1 MSSRVQSSTMDDTEA
16 QLPADLDIVVERAL
30 AEDVGSGDVT
40 ARLVDASTQARAA
53 VVAREPAVICGQPW
67 FGSVFTQLDPAV
79 TVEWEIDEGA
89 AVRPDQCVA
98 QVTGPA
104 RAILT
109 GERTALNFLQTL
121 SGTAST
127 VRRFVDRV
135 RGTPVK
141 IVDTRKTVPG
151 LRTAQKYAVVCGGG
165 TNHRIGLFDGI
176 LIKENHISAAGG
188 IRQAIERA
196 RALKAKVPLMVEAEN
211 LAEVQAGLDAN
222 VDLLLLDDF
231 PTHLLSKAVAMARDY
246 RRFNK
251 AKTLLEAS
259 GGIHLGNVRDIADTG
274 VDRISIGSL
283 TKHVQAVDLSMRFLS
298 DEN

>member
-1 MSSRVQSSTMDDTEA
+1 M
-16 QLPADLDIVVERAL
+16 I
-30 AEDVGSGDVT
+30 
-40 ARLVDASTQARAA
+40 
-53 VVAREPAVICGQPW
+53 
-67 FGSVFTQLDPAV
+67 
-79 TVEWEIDEGA
+79 
-89 AVRPDQCVA
+89 
-98 QVTGPA
+98 GPA

-151 LRTAQKYAVVCGGG
+151 LRTAQKYAVICGGG

-176 LIKENHISAAGG
+176 LIKENHIAAAGG
-188 IRQAIERA
+188 IRQAIDRA

-231 PTHLLSKAVAMARDY
+231 PTHILSKAVAMARDY

-298 DEN
+298 DKS